1 MATKKAA
8 VAGSVQGPAVA
19 DPALIAP
26 APKDPAQE
34 RAEEPAAA
42 EPASI
47 APAPKDPAPA
57 KVAAEPFPRE
67 VIIANDTPVSRIVAA
82 AFIAP
87 GAKVPVVVRN
97 QDEITRIETDI
108 KHLMELNPEF
118 AVLEEK
124 PLRVI
129 DAAATK

>member
-1 MATKKAA
+1 MATSKKAA

-19 DPALIAP
+19 EPAL
-26 APKDPAQE
+26 
-34 RAEEPAAA
+34 
-42 EPASI
+42 I

-57 KVAAEPFPRE
+57 KVVAEPFPRE
-67 VIIANDTPVSRIVAA
+67 VVIANDTPISRIVAA
-82 AFIAP
+82 TFIAP

-108 KHLMELNPEF
+108 KHLIELNPEF
-118 AVLEEK
+118 AELEEK

-129 DAAATK
+129 DAAAEK